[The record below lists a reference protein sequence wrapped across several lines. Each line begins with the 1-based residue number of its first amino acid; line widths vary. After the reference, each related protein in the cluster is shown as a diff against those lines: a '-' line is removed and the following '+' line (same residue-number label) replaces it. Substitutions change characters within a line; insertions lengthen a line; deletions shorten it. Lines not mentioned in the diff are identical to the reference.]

1 MTDIILTVV
10 WPFASALIVSLAEL
24 FLART
29 KAFGRSNVRDL
40 KLPKIIW
47 QINWKDKTGKTALSF
62 LIIWTAALLQFLF
75 SMICIFLVRRFA
87 NVPAEAEVPGITSAF
102 FAVGS
107 IVSDLCILYL
117 LRSRKRT
124 HAKTAVMTAVM
135 SYALIAVELF
145 LFNFNSFSSDRRFV
159 TMKGTDLKPEF
170 AYDAEDEENGAVRY
184 TGDSIIIKKDC
195 TLMIHGVP
203 DDAYSVTVSFAGV
216 EKLPGSRFKVRLLVK
231 DKNSMYVHRTADVR
245 KISGKRSVTLFM
257 KPYGKIDSLMLTL
270 EGMDN
275 NVRIDSVAF
284 SDRNVYGA
292 SFYRYLALFIALF
305 LIVLTVNSRFY
316 MQDYDPSKRFH
327 IILLACVFLITTGAT
342 YLLYRYDDMKF
353 DKYPLEDTSKTAD
366 IYQLAFDSSMKH
378 IPYRDVPVSEELT
391 QMDNPYDIGEREEKN
406 VSYRWDFCYK
416 DGKYYSYF
424 GAAPIYTLYY
434 PIYLV
439 SHRIP
444 NYSSTVAIL
453 GTVATAAIVMALLAA
468 VRMYVPKI
476 NLLAL
481 LLMMPAVASA
491 SYIYYNMQFSD
502 KYYVA
507 FTSALAG
514 IGFTFFFGL
523 SAVMVQKTVP
533 RLIMFFLSGVSL
545 AVCAGSRPVTAL
557 CAAALLPVFFGVLLD
572 KDRKLISRLSEAFVF
587 VVPVITGIILM
598 LANNHYRFGNIFD
611 FGENYQLTVS
621 DISSLKLTPEMFPS
635 AINYFFFAPWTA
647 LETFPFF
654 EPRGIIANSYEIYRN
669 IEPSAG
675 IFNLPFILLGAV
687 FAPGS
692 FVRAKGKISKKDA
705 AIYNGFIAVSFAT
718 ILFITWLDFS
728 RGGICIRYI
737 SDFSWLFAICC
748 AVILLRR
755 IMRRSGRK
763 TVYGLICLTSV
774 LTVMIVFLILVGDN
788 GCNLTK
794 SYPELLEKCEDFF
807 LFWH

>member
-1 MTDIILTVV
+1 MTDTILTAV
-10 WPFASALIVSLAEL
+10 WPFASALIVSVAEL
-24 FLART
+24 ILARS

-47 QINWKDKTGKTALSF
+47 QINWKDKTGETALSF

-75 SMICIFLVRRFA
+75 SMICIFLVGRFA
-87 NVPAEAEVPGITSAF
+87 NVPPGTQGSSVTPLF
-102 FAVGS
+102 FAAGS

-124 HAKTAVMTAVM
+124 HAGTFVITAVM

-145 LFNFNSFSSDRRFV
+145 LFNFNSFNRSRDFV

-170 AYDAEDEENGAVRY
+170 AYDAENPNGAVRY
-184 TGDSIIIKKDC
+184 MGDSIVIKNDC
-195 TLMIHGVP
+195 SLMIHNVP
-203 DDAYSVTVSFAGV
+203 DDVYSVTVRFAGV
-216 EKLPGSRFKVRLLVK
+216 KKLPGARFKVRLLVK
-231 DKNSMYVHRTADVR
+231 DKNSMFVHRTADVR
-245 KISGKRSVTLFM
+245 KISGLNSVTLFM
-257 KPYGKIDSLMLTL
+257 KPYGKVDSLMLSL
-270 EGMDN
+270 EGLEN
-275 NVRIDSVAF
+275 NVRIDSVVL
-284 SDRNVYGA
+284 SGRNVYQA
-292 SFYRYLALFIALF
+292 SFFRYLTVFLALF

-316 MQDYDPSKRFH
+316 LQDFDPAKRLH
-327 IILLACVFLITTGAT
+327 IILLSVVFLITTGST

-353 DKYPLEDTSKTAD
+353 DKYPLKDTSNTVD

-378 IPYRDVPVSEELT
+378 IPYLDIPVSEDLAK
-391 QMDNPYDIGEREEKN
+391 MDNPYDISERVEKR

-424 GAAPIYTLYY
+424 GSAPIYTLYY

-444 NYSSTVAIL
+444 NYSSAVAIL
-453 GTVATAAIVMALLAA
+453 GTVATVAIVLALLAV

-481 LLMMPAVASA
+481 LLMMPTVVSA
-491 SYIYYNMQFSD
+491 SYIFYNMQFSE

-507 FTSALAG
+507 FTSAQAG
-514 IGFTFFFGL
+514 IGFAFFFGL
-523 SAVMVQKTVP
+523 SAVMGKKTVT
-533 RLIMFFLSGVSL
+533 RLILFFLSGVSL

-557 CAAALLPVFFGVLLD
+557 CAAALLPAFAGVLLD
-572 KDRKLISRLSEAFVF
+572 KDRKLLSRLSEAFVF
-587 VVPVITGIILM
+587 VVPVIAGIILI
-598 LANNHYRFGNIFD
+598 LANNQYRFGNIFD

-621 DISSLKLTPEMFPS
+621 DISSLRLTPEMFPS
-635 AINYFFFAPWTA
+635 AISYFFFAPWTA
-647 LETFPFF
+647 TETFPFF

-675 IFNLPFILLGAV
+675 LFNIPFVLLGAV

-692 FVRAKGKISKKDA
+692 FVRAKGKISRRDA
-705 AIYNGFIAVSFAT
+705 ALYNSFIAASFIT
-718 ILFITWLDFS
+718 VLFIVWLDFS

-737 SDFSWLFAICC
+737 SDFSWLFAVWS

-755 IMRRSGRK
+755 IMKRSGRK
-763 TVYGLICLTSV
+763 TVYGLVCCSCV
-774 LTVMIVFLILVGDN
+774 LTVLIVFFILVGHD

-794 SYPELLEKCEDFF
+794 SWPGFLEKCEDFF